1 MKPVALLLAALAL
14 APTVLA
20 APARTESMRYTVVD
34 DGPARFVTLVGGEEM
49 GVNGAM
55 FSPRAGETRVT
66 VDVRD
71 ASGARVAV
79 GVCHEWTY
87 DEGNH
92 PSVTCLKRACEP
104 LVDTPLVTRPPGAD
118 YYRIV
123 VFLFDEPWGCA
134 SRATTGAVVAT
145 FR

>member
-1 MKPVALLLAALAL
+1 MRLASVALVFMLLVPSA
-14 APTVLA
+14 LA
-20 APARTESMRYTVVD
+20 APPRTESMRYTVVD

-55 FSPRAGETRVT
+55 FSPGAGETKVT
-66 VDVRD
+66 IDVRD
-71 ASGARVAV
+71 ASGASVAV
-79 GVCHEWTY
+79 GICHEWTY

-104 LVDTPLVTRPPGAD
+104 MVDVPLVARPPGAD

-134 SRATTGAVVAT
+134 SRGTTGDVVAT